1 MIVLMTSLHKMATRP
16 APMGIYGDL
25 ARKREAA
32 YDKELEGRCRAWIEG
47 VIGRKLSDPFRESL
61 CDGVALCELV
71 NKLKPG
77 QIPKI
82 HRSTIVMFCRENF
95 GSFQRACV
103 ALGCRENET
112 CVFEDVYDNRNMN
125 QFLTNIIALA
135 RNTQNKPGYSG
146 PRLEDASGSK
156 PPAGR
161 PLEANPTPAPAA
173 SAPRPAPAAAPA
185 PTPSGQW
192 KEAKPCG
199 TFMDAA
205 MAQAQRAKDAGRYTE
220 HGILMNPD
228 DNKNHGQKGPVT
240 NQPAQPPTWGKQ
252 ETNPKPVNQPA
263 APPNWTAVPSPSAT
277 PAAYQKPA
285 QGTGPGGIQWKQ
297 AKPCGSYMDAAMEQ
311 AQRAKDAGRYTE
323 HGILMN
329 PDDNTVHGQ
338 KWK

>member
-1 MIVLMTSLHKMATRP
+1 
-16 APMGIYGDL
+16 MGIYGDL
-25 ARKREAA
+25 AKKREAA
-32 YDKELEGRCRAWIEG
+32 YDKALEGRCRAWIEG
-47 VIGRKLSDPFRESL
+47 VIGRKLPDPFRESL

-77 QIPKI
+77 QIQKI
-82 HRSTIVMFCRENF
+82 HRSTIAMFCRENF

-156 PPAGR
+156 PTTAPQV
-161 PLEANPTPAPAA
+161 PLVDPTPAPAPSQA
-173 SAPRPAPAAAPA
+173 RPAPAGAA

-192 KEAKPCG
+192 KEAKSCG
-199 TFMDAA
+199 SYMDAA
-205 MAQAQRAKDAGRYTE
+205 MEQAQRAKDAGRYTE

-228 DNKNHGQKGPVT
+228 DNRNHGQK
-240 NQPAQPPTWGKQ
+240 A
-252 ETNPKPVNQPA
+252 PVNQQA
-263 APPNWTAVPSPSAT
+263 APPNWGASKPVNQQAPPPSWTSVPSPSAT

-297 AKPCGSYMDAAMEQ
+297 AKGCGSYMDAAMEQ

-329 PDDNTVHGQ
+329 PDDNTTHGQ